1 MMTTL
6 YETFRCFGGLSLV
19 SLGAIAAGETMLF
32 VETSVVDFLRRRRD
46 L

>member
-6 YETFRCFGGLSLV
+6 YVMSRCFGAV

-32 VETSVVDFLRRRRD
+32 VETSVLDLLRRRRN